1 MSVPPK
7 GRLFGEPGRM
17 ARSPST
23 SLRNPRSGVGTPT
36 ALRYFW
42 AILRTARVPSKRAL
56 AAFAKLHGHRLERRW
71 PFFPKSDEAGLNL
84 GFDDVLEFQYARSR
98 SFFVMVVGAYDG
110 VENDPVSR
118 FALGHDC
125 SGVFVEPQPPVFARL
140 RENLGVNPNFHLVN
154 AAVGRST
161 GSQEFFYVPRDTTG
175 LPRWTEQLASFRR
188 EHIAKHE
195 DRVPGL
201 SEHIRSTSVNTIS
214 FEDLLDKFQIRA
226 IDVLQVDA
234 EGADAMLLN
243 WFPFDRLKPG
253 VVHYEIAHMSAM
265 DLDATRARLKGFG
278 YRRYRSESPM
288 DEMAVL
294 I

>member
-7 GRLFGEPGRM
+7 GRLLGAPGRM
-17 ARSPST
+17 ARSPNT
-23 SLRNPRSGVGTPT
+23 SLRDPRSGVGIPST
-36 ALRYFW
+36 LRNFW

-56 AAFAKLHGHRLERRW
+56 AAFAKLHGRRLERRW

-84 GFDDVLEFQYARSR
+84 GLDDVLEFQYARSR

-125 SGVFVEPQPPVFARL
+125 SGVFVEPQPLVFARL
-140 RENLGVNPNFHLVN
+140 RENLGLNPNFHFVN
-154 AAVGRST
+154 AAVGQST
-161 GSQEFFYVPRDTTG
+161 GSQEFFYVPRDATG

-234 EGADAMLLN
+234 EGVDAMLLN

-265 DLDATRARLKGFG
+265 DLAATRTRLRAFEYCL
-278 YRRYRSESPM
+278 YRTESPM

-294 I
+294 V